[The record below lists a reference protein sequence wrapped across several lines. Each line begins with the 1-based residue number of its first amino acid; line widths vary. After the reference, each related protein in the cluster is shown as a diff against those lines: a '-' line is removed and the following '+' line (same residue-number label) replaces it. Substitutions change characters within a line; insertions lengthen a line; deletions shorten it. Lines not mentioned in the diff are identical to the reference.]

1 MISSKNVL
9 QLLLSIIARESR
21 IVIEIALLVTCCTS
35 VGPSMVVIMPMYLV
49 VLLLKGLNLL
59 SIAISLDAVV
69 FTVLLS
75 FQ

>member
-1 MISSKNVL
+1 MSSKNVL

-21 IVIEIALLVTCCTS
+21 IVIEIALLVACFTS
-35 VGPSMVVIMPMYLV
+35 VGPSMVVIMRIYLV
-49 VLLLKGLNLL
+49 VLVSKGLNLI
-59 SIAISLDAVV
+59 SIAILLDAVV